1 MQENRDGK
9 LSPEQES
16 KCKEGNVRG
25 VFGYPTAT
33 EELAKKYKITPD
45 KINYILCQYGSMDE
59 YIKAYVENGDRDFE
73 SEGVLQDNVRP
84 YILIDLNDETRAR
97 RGYSEL
103 LQEIFDF
110 ESSCTCG
117 EQKKSAENKAVR
129 RNVIFFDG
137 QRIIEALKE
146 LNPRYETVIR
156 MRFGLND
163 GRIYTLKEVAEAIET
178 KFGETARQIEG
189 KAIHRLKYIAKSGKL
204 ENSFDAKSLE
214 DCDWLPEEIERINLL
229 LDKIYRSNFIFIP
242 DEEYLQEA
250 DNISSL
256 ELMQIVS
263 ELESIRQ
270 AYLQRMGKEVE
281 DVGIEKLGLNPQTY
295 KTLKRNCINTV
306 LELIER
312 LQLDSRYKIRQL
324 GQKGKDEIEG
334 KLEELVR
341 ETNIVQKSE
350 DGRWMKRM
358 GSFSIDV
365 PFYMELKRANIVSV
379 EQVRAL
385 ISLMDV
391 ISDIRIMNEE
401 EFSKLVQVIISGE
414 NDSEMAFD
422 SGQMDLMRILG
433 TDGLT
438 GIKRMKV
445 IPFFNLKER
454 LAELPRDEE
463 GIEEV
468 AEETRGLASDY
479 GESQLKRLEEEK
491 LRLEEVAEAK
501 KGQVKEVEAELLAI
515 EGNETVVDKE

>member
-1 MQENRDGK
+1 MQENQDGK
-9 LSPEQES
+9 LRPEQES

-33 EELAKKYKITPD
+33 EELAKKYKIAPD
-45 KINYILCQYGSMDE
+45 KINYILCQYGSMEE

-84 YILIDLNDETRAR
+84 YILIDVNDETRAR

-117 EQKKSAENKAVR
+117 EQKQSAENKAVR

-137 QRIIEALKE
+137 QRIIEVLKK
-146 LNPRYETVIR
+146 LDPRYETVIR

-163 GRIYTLKEVAEAIET
+163 GKMYTLQEVAEAIGT

-189 KAIHRLKYIAKSGKL
+189 KAIQRLKHIAKSGKL
-204 ENSFDAKSLE
+204 KNSFDIKDLE
-214 DCDWLPEEIERINLL
+214 DCDLLPEEIERVKLL
-229 LDKIYRSNFIFIP
+229 LDRIYRSNFIFVP
-242 DEEYLQEA
+242 DEASLQEA

-295 KTLKRNCINTV
+295 NTLKRNCINTV

-312 LQLDSRYKIRQL
+312 LQLDSRYKIRLL

-334 KLEELVR
+334 KLEELAR

-365 PFYMELKRANIVSV
+365 PSYMELKRANIVSV

-391 ISDIRIMNEE
+391 ISNIRIMNKE
-401 EFSKLVQVIISGE
+401 EFSKLVQVITSGKK
-414 NDSEMAFD
+414 DSEITFD
-422 SGQMDLMRILG
+422 SRQMDSMRILG
-433 TDGLT
+433 VDGLT
-438 GIKRMKV
+438 GIRNMTV
-445 IPFFNLKER
+445 DSLMNLEKR
-454 LAELPRDEE
+454 LAELSSRKLDDDESE
-463 GIEEV
+463 LATLAREEKQLRTEAGV
-468 AEETRGLASDY
+468 KQRLAEEAKAEL
-479 GESQLKRLEEEK
+479 EK
-491 LRLEEVAEAK
+491 LEGKTEVP
-501 KGQVKEVEAELLAI
+501 VKS
-515 EGNETVVDKE
+515 